1 MVILKILM
9 IVGFLILLISLIM
22 SYKRYNEILKEAIQD
37 KLFLATLSEFVIHTK
52 AHSDKEIITNDMINA
67 VKTCVNK
74 ELYDVKAVDDDYT
87 QDNAYYSFAMQMFS
101 FVDEM
106 DKEWYYAGN

>member
-1 MVILKILM
+1 MVIANILV
-9 IVGFLILLISLIM
+9 IIGFLVLLILIFLISLIM
-22 SYKRYNEILKEAIQD
+22 SYKRYNELLKEAIQD

-87 QDNAYYSFAMQMFS
+87 QDNAYYSFAEQMFK
-101 FVDEM
+101 FVEEM
-106 DKEWYYAGN
+106 NKE

>member
-1 MVILKILM
+1 MVILKILI
-9 IVGFLILLISLIM
+9 IVGFLIFLISLIM
-22 SYKRYNEILKEAIQD
+22 SYKRYNELLKEAIQD

-52 AHSDKEIITNDMINA
+52 AHTDKEIVTNDMVNA

-74 ELYDVKAVDDDYT
+74 GLYEVTTVDDNYT

-106 DKEWYYAGN
+106 DKE

>member
-1 MVILKILM
+1 MVILKILV

-22 SYKRYNEILKEAIQD
+22 SYKKYNELLKEAIQD

-52 AHSDKEIITNDMINA
+52 AHTDKEIVTNDMVNA

-74 ELYDVKAVDDDYT
+74 GLYDVTPVDDNYT
-87 QDNAYYSFAMQMFS
+87 QDNAYYSFAEQMFK
-101 FVDEM
+101 FVEEM
-106 DKEWYYAGN
+106 NKE

>member
-1 MVILKILM
+1 MVILKILI

-22 SYKRYNEILKEAIQD
+22 SHKRYNELLKEAIQD

-52 AHSDKEIITNDMINA
+52 AHSDKEIVANDMINA

-87 QDNAYYSFAMQMFS
+87 DDNAYYSFAMQMFS

-106 DKEWYYAGN
+106 DKE

>member
-1 MVILKILM
+1 MVILKILI

-22 SYKRYNEILKEAIQD
+22 SYKRYNELLKEAIQN

-52 AHSDKEIITNDMINA
+52 AHTDKEIVTNDMVNA

-74 ELYDVKAVDDDYT
+74 GLYDVTPVDDNYT
-87 QDNAYYSFAMQMFS
+87 QDNAYYSFAEQMFK
-101 FVDEM
+101 FVEEM
-106 DKEWYYAGN
+106 NKEWYYAGN

>member
-1 MVILKILM
+1 MIVYIVCIASVIIALICNVILRKKYDNLYQE
-9 IVGFLILLISLIM
+9 S
-22 SYKRYNEILKEAIQD
+22 IQD
-37 KLFLATLSEFVIHTK
+37 KMFLITLSEFVVHIKEHTN
-52 AHSDKEIITNDMINA
+52 KEIITNDMVNA

-74 ELYDVKAVDDDYT
+74 ELYDVKAIDDDYT

-106 DKEWYYAGN
+106 DKE

>member
-1 MVILKILM
+1 MVIANILV
-9 IVGFLILLISLIM
+9 IISFLILLISLIM
-22 SYKRYNEILKEAIQD
+22 SYKRYNELLKESIQD

-52 AHSDKEIITNDMINA
+52 AHTDKEIVTNDMVNA

-87 QDNAYYSFAMQMFS
+87 QDDAYYSFAEQMFK

-106 DKEWYYAGN
+106 DKE

>member
-1 MVILKILM
+1 MVILKILI

-22 SYKRYNEILKEAIQD
+22 SYKRYNELLKEAIQD

-52 AHSDKEIITNDMINA
+52 AHSDKEIVTNDMINA

-74 ELYDVKAVDDDYT
+74 ELYDVTPVDDDYT
-87 QDNAYYSFAMQMFS
+87 QDNTYYSFAEQMFN

-106 DKEWYYAGN
+106 DKE

>member
-1 MVILKILM
+1 MVIANILV
-9 IVGFLILLISLIM
+9 IISFLILLISLII
-22 SYKRYNEILKEAIQD
+22 SYKRYNELLKESIQD

-52 AHSDKEIITNDMINA
+52 AHSDKEIVTNDMINA

-74 ELYDVKAVDDDYT
+74 KLYEVTPVDDNYT
-87 QDNAYYSFAMQMFS
+87 QDNAYYSFAEQMFS

-106 DKEWYYAGN
+106 DKE

>member
-1 MVILKILM
+1 MVILKILI

-22 SYKRYNEILKEAIQD
+22 SYKIYNELLKEAIQD

-52 AHSDKEIITNDMINA
+52 AHSDKEIVTNDMINA

-74 ELYDVKAVDDDYT
+74 ELYDVKAVDDNYT
-87 QDNAYYSFAMQMFS
+87 QDNAYYSFAEQMFE
-101 FVDEM
+101 FVEDM
-106 DKEWYYAGN
+106 DKE

>member
-1 MVILKILM
+1 MVIANILV
-9 IVGFLILLISLIM
+9 IISFLILLISLIM
-22 SYKRYNEILKEAIQD
+22 SYKRYNELLKEAIQD

-52 AHSDKEIITNDMINA
+52 SHSDKKIVTNDMINA

-74 ELYDVKAVDDDYT
+74 EIYDIKAVDDSYT
-87 QDNAYYSFAMQMFS
+87 DDNAYYSFAMQMFN

-106 DKEWYYAGN
+106 DKE

>member
-1 MVILKILM
+1 MVIVNILV

-22 SYKRYNEILKEAIQD
+22 SYKKYNELLKEAIQD

-52 AHSDKEIITNDMINA
+52 AHTDKEIVTNDMVNA

-74 ELYDVKAVDDDYT
+74 EIYDIKAVDDSYT
-87 QDNAYYSFAMQMFS
+87 DDNAYYSFAMQMFN

-106 DKEWYYAGN
+106 DKE

>member
-1 MVILKILM
+1 MVILKILI

-22 SYKRYNEILKEAIQD
+22 SYKKYNELLKEAIQD

-52 AHSDKEIITNDMINA
+52 AHSDKEIVTNDMINA

-74 ELYDVKAVDDDYT
+74 ELYDVKAVDNDYT
-87 QDNAYYSFAMQMFS
+87 DDNAYYSFAMQMFS

-106 DKEWYYAGN
+106 DKEWYYASN

>member
-1 MVILKILM
+1 MVITNILV
-9 IVGFLILLISLIM
+9 IISFLILLISLIM
-22 SYKRYNEILKEAIQD
+22 SYKRYNELLKESIQD

-52 AHSDKEIITNDMINA
+52 AHTDKEIVTNDMVNA

-74 ELYDVKAVDDDYT
+74 GLYDVTPVDDNYT
-87 QDNAYYSFAMQMFS
+87 QDNAYYSFAEQMFS

-106 DKEWYYAGN
+106 DKE

>member
-1 MVILKILM
+1 MVILKILI

-22 SYKRYNEILKEAIQD
+22 SYKRYNELLKEAIQD

-52 AHSDKEIITNDMINA
+52 AHSDKEIVTNDMINA

-87 QDNAYYSFAMQMFS
+87 QDNAYYSFAEQMFS

-106 DKEWYYAGN
+106 DKE

>member
-1 MVILKILM
+1 MVIVKILI

-22 SYKRYNEILKEAIQD
+22 SYKRYNELLKEAIQD

-52 AHSDKEIITNDMINA
+52 AHSDKEIVTNDMINA

-74 ELYDVKAVDDDYT
+74 GLYEVTPVDDNYT

-101 FVDEM
+101 FVDDM
-106 DKEWYYAGN
+106 DKE

>member
-1 MVILKILM
+1 MVILNILI

-22 SYKRYNEILKEAIQD
+22 LYKRYNELLKEAIQD

-52 AHSDKEIITNDMINA
+52 EHTDKEIVTNDMINA

-106 DKEWYYAGN
+106 DKE

>member
-1 MVILKILM
+1 MVILKILI

-22 SYKRYNEILKEAIQD
+22 SYKRYNELLKEVIQD

-52 AHSDKEIITNDMINA
+52 AHSDKEIVTNDMINA

-74 ELYDVKAVDDDYT
+74 ELYDVTPVDDDYT
-87 QDNAYYSFAMQMFS
+87 QNNTYYSFAEQMFN

-106 DKEWYYAGN
+106 DKE

>member
-1 MVILKILM
+1 MVILKILI

-22 SYKRYNEILKEAIQD
+22 SHKRYNELLKEAIQD

-52 AHSDKEIITNDMINA
+52 AHSDKEIVTNDMINA

-74 ELYDVKAVDDDYT
+74 ELYDVKAVDNDYT
-87 QDNAYYSFAMQMFS
+87 DDNAYYSFAMQMFS

-106 DKEWYYAGN
+106 DKE

>member
-1 MVILKILM
+1 MVILKILI

-22 SYKRYNEILKEAIQD
+22 SYKRYNELLKEAIQD

-52 AHSDKEIITNDMINA
+52 AHSDKEIVTNDMINA

>member
-1 MVILKILM
+1 MVILKILI

-22 SYKRYNEILKEAIQD
+22 SYKRYNELLKEAIQD

-52 AHSDKEIITNDMINA
+52 AHTDKEIVTNDMINA

-74 ELYDVKAVDDDYT
+74 ELYDVKAIDDDYT